1 MTSQITGI
9 LPSAAVNKVVPIAAA
24 PSSKS
29 RDKNIRRSLCP
40 DSSHVTA
47 SPSPNKTTAS
57 APKSTDK
64 PVVKKPRVYNRITP
78 TIKAIF
84 DKQTTPDKDANSRS
98 SLDTSNNNSNHG
110 PDSRT
115 DVFDSFDLTCVKSVQ
130 RQGNGVVVVSAAT
143 DDELSLDDII
153 MKEINQSKE
162 DRRTKTSAFA
172 ATTAVKRSSSRLVDG
187 GGDDENARHGGNDD
201 DKSPL
206 SSSSKKSRESIDQ
219 NEQKTATMTLR
230 NRAPSGFGA
239 NRNWF

>member
-1 MTSQITGI
+1 M
-9 LPSAAVNKVVPIAAA
+9 NKMVPIAAA
-24 PSSKS
+24 PPSKSS

-40 DSSHVTA
+40 DPNNVTA
-47 SPSPNKTTAS
+47 SPSPNKTTTPA

-98 SLDTSNNNSNHG
+98 SLNTSNG
-110 PDSRT
+110 APDSSSRM
-115 DVFDSFDLTCVKSVQ
+115 DVFDNFDLTCVKSVQ

-162 DRRTKTSAFA
+162 DRRTKTSA
-172 ATTAVKRSSSRLVDG
+172 AVKRSSSRLVDG
-187 GGDDENARHGGNDD
+187 GDDENARHGGGNDD

-206 SSSSKKSRESIDQ
+206 SSSKKSRESADQ